1 MSEKRRAM
9 MKYWLLAAVVAV
21 LSATHGC
28 SVKHDV
34 KVEPIEIKPIHIT
47 MDINVKVDREVE
59 AFFNEVEEKAGKT
72 PAVDTQNSKG
82 DKK

>member
-21 LSATHGC
+21 LSVTHGC

>member
-1 MSEKRRAM
+1 
-9 MKYWLLAAVVAV
+9 MKYWLLAAVVAA
-21 LSATHGC
+21 LSAIHGC

-34 KVEPIEIKPIHIT
+34 KVEPVEIKPIHIT
-47 MDINVKVDREVE
+47 MDINVKVDREVD

-72 PAVDTQNSKG
+72 PAVDNQHSTG